1 MSHQTQNSNAL
12 NLHENGKRIPYYLAL
27 NLSKDL
33 TGISA
38 FSTGGAYRGSPGSA
52 KWLTN
57 CAIPGK
63 GKI

>member
-12 NLHENGKRIPYYLAL
+12 NLNENGKRIPYYLAL

-33 TGISA
+33 TGVSA

-52 KWLTN
+52 K
-57 CAIPGK
+57 
-63 GKI
+63 